1 MAEDNADS
9 AIPLA
14 AAGTDVGRP
23 VRPAETHESRH
34 TADAANDLES
44 DPPDYLDNLPGNPN
58 GVLAVTVLDEERD
71 PTIDAGYPL
80 VLSSRHTVHDLRL
93 RIQGVHPS
101 HPPPDRQRL
110 TYSGRL
116 LPSFPAIP
124 LWGAL
129 SLQDSAADVRPLV
142 RLQILP
148 DEVAEEPPRQPDLD
162 DWGPAT
168 WDIPRH
174 TVDDDP
180 GWGNVAEDPVP
191 APAPL
196 QLPTNPAILL
206 VGSFQQQQPQ
216 RAEQVVQSHVQV
228 GPDDRATVIIA
239 LLAMAAL
246 YVFSRSSS
254 PSR

>member
-1 MAEDNADS
+1 MAENEDRPWTFDSSGDTMIENNADP
-9 AIPLA
+9 AIPPPA
-14 AAGTDVGRP
+14 APGTNAHRSVHS
-23 VRPAETHESRH
+23 AETHESQH
-34 TADAANDLES
+34 AVNADNDVES
-44 DPPDYLDNLPGNPN
+44 DPPDYLDNLPGNPS

-129 SLQDSAADVRPLV
+129 SLQDRAADVRPLV

-148 DEVAEEPPRQPDLD
+148 DEVAAQPPRQPDLN

-168 WDIPRH
+168 WENPRH
-174 TVDDDP
+174 TVGDDP
-180 GWGNVAEDPVP
+180 G
-191 APAPL
+191 
-196 QLPTNPAILL
+196 
-206 VGSFQQQQPQ
+206 
-216 RAEQVVQSHVQV
+216 
-228 GPDDRATVIIA
+228 
-239 LLAMAAL
+239 
-246 YVFSRSSS
+246 
-254 PSR
+254 